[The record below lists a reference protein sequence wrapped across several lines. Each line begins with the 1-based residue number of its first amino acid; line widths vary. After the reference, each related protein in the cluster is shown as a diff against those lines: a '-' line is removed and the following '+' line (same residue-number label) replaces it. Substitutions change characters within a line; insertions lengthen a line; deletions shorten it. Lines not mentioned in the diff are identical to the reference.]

1 MTLIEN
7 LKTLSPDALARL
19 DPVILA
25 QIEGLSVAPSV
36 APAAPVAPS
45 VAPAAPVAPS
55 VAPAAPV
62 APSVA
67 PAAPVAPSVA
77 PAAPVAPSVAP
88 AAPVARGRGRP
99 RKDATVAA
107 ADYPAGPVPVVP
119 GEPTASLATVV
130 DLVTRLQDRVLGS
143 ASRLVGRAHAYR
155 SRRTAHGPARTDST
169 SLA

>member
-1 MTLIEN
+1 MNLIEK

-25 QIEGLSVAPSV
+25 QIEGLS
-36 APAAPVAPS
+36 
-45 VAPAAPVAPS
+45 
-55 VAPAAPV
+55 
-62 APSVA
+62 
-67 PAAPVAPSVA
+67 VAPSVA

-130 DLVTRLQDRVLGS
+130 DLVTRLQDRVS
-143 ASRLVGRAHAYR
+143 ALEARLVALREAL
-155 SRRTAHGPARTDST
+155 S
-169 SLA
+169 